1 MELEYTT
8 FFEEDVTNLCQGGGV
23 IPIAKHPDGEVRI
36 LLGRERFVSS
46 WKGSC
51 RWSGFEGGRKTAES
65 VETTVCREFMEES
78 LGLVLSREETERL
91 VCTRGYWRRIVL
103 NVSSDR
109 RTERYHCTYV
119 LVVDWD
125 QDLSSRFDRT
135 RLHLEYL
142 ERLVME
148 WTHMRSIMGTRMDTV
163 CLPCSPEET
172 AGDGGEGGQDGEE
185 TVLAAGD
192 AQVVVKDLAC
202 EWTDLKEKLERALAL
217 AHPDAVRVKKG
228 GDGELDSVE
237 IKQDFIEKD
246 AVRWWKASD
255 LRVVLENKG
264 FIENEKFRPYFL
276 PVLQILVNELARDE
290 P

>member
-8 FFEEDVTNLCQGGGV
+8 FFEEDVANFCQGGGV
-23 IPIAKHPDGEVRI
+23 IPIARHPDGEVRV

-51 RWSGFEGGRKTAES
+51 RWSGFEGGRKEGEA
-65 VETTVCREFMEES
+65 VETTVCREFIEES
-78 LGLVLSREETERL
+78 LGLVLPREATERL
-91 VCTRGYWRRIVL
+91 VGGRGYWRRIVL

-125 QDLSSRFDRT
+125 ESVSSRFEKT

-148 WTHMRSIMGTRMDTV
+148 WTHMKSIMQRKEGSV
-163 CLPCSPEET
+163 CLPCRPDRHDEEQRDDT
-172 AGDGGEGGQDGEE
+172 EGRGTVTEE
-185 TVLAAGD
+185 FSE
-192 AQVVVKDLAC
+192 
-202 EWTDLKEKLERALAL
+202 EWLQLEEKLGRALSQ
-217 AHPDAVRVKKG
+217 AHPDAITVTTG
-228 GDGELDSVE
+228 IDGEVE
-237 IKQDFIEKD
+237 AVAINQDFMEKD
-246 AVRWWKASD
+246 TIRWWKASD

-264 FIENEKFRPYFL
+264 SLDNEKFRPYFL